1 MTWTPHHMQDNQEKQ
16 TPKPSV
22 NPFKWV
28 LLGVGGIVAV
38 AHIGI
43 LGHMMKITEKYADKP
58 QYPNINLPTG
68 EYSSYDVKVDKE
80 GYKLRYNANDP
91 KTLTTT
97 KSLSLDKDHKEKG
110 WFGKTSEGSEV
121 RSEYTTHEYTMEGYR
136 NLQGGEKSKEGKL
149 SAEKLACIKAE
160 GSGQSTGA
168 MVGSSMTA
176 GIAPALTAIPYV
188 GWLAAGWAVMLGQN
202 VGGDI
207 GGEIAKEVSGC

>member
-1 MTWTPHHMQDNQEKQ
+1 MTWTPHHMQDNQQ
-16 TPKPSV
+16 QQPSTSSRS
-22 NPFKWV
+22 PFKWV
-28 LLGVGGIVAV
+28 LLGVGGLVAV

-68 EYSSYDVKVDKE
+68 KYSSYDVKVGKE
-80 GYKLRYNANDP
+80 GYKIRYNANDP
-91 KTLTTT
+91 KTLITT

-110 WFGKTSEGSEV
+110 WFGKTSEGNEV
-121 RSEYTTHEYTMEGYR
+121 RSEYTTHEYTMEGYK

>member
-1 MTWTPHHMQDNQEKQ
+1 M
-16 TPKPSV
+16 
-22 NPFKWV
+22 
-28 LLGVGGIVAV
+28 
-38 AHIGI
+38 
-43 LGHMMKITEKYADKP
+43 
-58 QYPNINLPTG
+58 
-68 EYSSYDVKVDKE
+68 E
-80 GYKLRYNANDP
+80 GYK
-91 KTLTTT
+91 
-97 KSLSLDKDHKEKG
+97 
-110 WFGKTSEGSEV
+110 
-121 RSEYTTHEYTMEGYR
+121 